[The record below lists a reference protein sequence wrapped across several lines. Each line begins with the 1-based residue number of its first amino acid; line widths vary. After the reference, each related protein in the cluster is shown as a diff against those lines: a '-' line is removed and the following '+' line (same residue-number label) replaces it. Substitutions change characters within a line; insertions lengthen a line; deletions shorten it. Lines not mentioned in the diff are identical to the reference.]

1 MWKGAADIFND
12 IDTKINIS
20 PTIKITGI
28 SPWLDIKLDISG
40 KLRVPTIP
48 YIILVPNKK
57 IQVDKLPITKY
68 FTPASE
74 ELKSSL
80 ENDTKI
86 YKAKLCNS
94 METNKD
100 NKLLEEI
107 INIIPI
113 TEINIT
119 SGNSVLSRDLSF
131 FTLR

>member
-1 MWKGAADIFND
+1 MPI
-12 IDTKINIS
+12 
-20 PTIKITGI
+20 
-28 SPWLDIKLDISG
+28 
-40 KLRVPTIP
+40 IP
-48 YIILVPNKK
+48 YIRLVPNKK

-80 ENDTKI
+80 ENDTRM
-86 YKAKLCNS
+86 YKARLCNS

-100 NKLLEEI
+100 SKLLEEI

-113 TEINIT
+113 TEIKMTN
-119 SGNSVLSRDLSF
+119 GNSVLSRDLSF